1 MKNIIFSYTVMLI
14 GYTNFNPRKKKK
26 NLKQIYAENTLY
38 LIIPTASIF

>member
-26 NLKQIYAENTLY
+26 ILNKFMLKTHF
-38 LIIPTASIF
+38 T